1 MDNKLQTGILRG
13 IDDRL
18 TLMHH
23 LYRIPGCQE
32 EAVDPYQGDAMH
44 AEAKCWERA
53 LKKALQERD
62 EVLRDLVTAARWVDR
77 SAFGP
82 KEKGFG

>member
-1 MDNKLQTGILRG
+1 VLGIK
-13 IDDRL
+13 D
-18 TLMHH
+18 
-23 LYRIPGCQE
+23 
-32 EAVDPYQGDAMH
+32 AAMH

>member
-1 MDNKLQTGILRG
+1 MIVLGTCAGFQHAVLEFARNVLGIK
-13 IDDRL
+13 
-18 TLMHH
+18 
-23 LYRIPGCQE
+23 
-32 EAVDPYQGDAMH
+32 DAMH